1 MRLHEDLL
9 RRSCRFQSLLQIE
22 AEITPGRFSIRALDM
37 RGGENAPFDG
47 VLSMVPSGNPGF
59 DMLASALEDLVES
72 WKRTRD
78 DDGNVTA
85 TPYERPLA
93 HKV

>member
-1 MRLHEDLL
+1 MRTSFEDRAGFRVYCKSKPKSLPDDF
-9 RRSCRFQSLLQIE
+9 RSARPGHARQRE
-22 AEITPGRFSIRALDM
+22 AA
-37 RGGENAPFDG
+37 FDG